1 MPSPLRAKHSAGRGT
16 KKGGGKPATVGHV
29 YGFGDTEEEYR
40 VLTLGA
46 PARGRERDG
55 PFDHATNK
63 GWVKEQKGHYHD
75 GIYRCVTFIV
85 EALGGVAP
93 HALAY
98 LRTLAQRAKGKGARD
113 RTRYSKA
120 RSGTKSFL
128 THHLRRVSKAAVVH
142 DAMAIRKQITC
153 LKQQAFGC
161 VAYAAGAGEVEA

>member
-1 MPSPLRAKHSAGRGT
+1 MCA
-16 KKGGGKPATVGHV
+16 
-29 YGFGDTEEEYR
+29 F
-40 VLTLGA
+40 
-46 PARGRERDG
+46 
-55 PFDHATNK
+55 ATNK
-63 GWVKEQKGHYHD
+63 GWVKKN
-75 GIYRCVTFIV
+75 RCVTFIV

>member
-1 MPSPLRAKHSAGRGT
+1 M
-16 KKGGGKPATVGHV
+16 
-29 YGFGDTEEEYR
+29 
-40 VLTLGA
+40 TLGV
-46 PARGRERDG
+46 PARGRQRDG
-55 PFDHATNK
+55 PFDHATNT

-75 GIYRCVTFIV
+75 GIFNKKNRCITFIV

>member
-1 MPSPLRAKHSAGRGT
+1 MADLQMLGPLVSTR
-16 KKGGGKPATVGHV
+16 
-29 YGFGDTEEEYR
+29 GFGR
-40 VLTLGA
+40 L
-46 PARGRERDG
+46 
-55 PFDHATNK
+55 
-63 GWVKEQKGHYHD
+63 
-75 GIYRCVTFIV
+75 
-85 EALGGVAP
+85 
-93 HALAY
+93 ALAISS
-98 LRTLAQRAKGKGARD
+98 RALNAPRGAGCAVNDVRFVLVGTVYINENDCARD

>member
-1 MPSPLRAKHSAGRGT
+1 MLVLHELNEHGSESVDRQRDEGLLR
-16 KKGGGKPATVGHV
+16 
-29 YGFGDTEEEYR
+29 GDDE
-40 VLTLGA
+40 
-46 PARGRERDG
+46 
-55 PFDHATNK
+55 H
-63 GWVKEQKGHYHD
+63 
-75 GIYRCVTFIV
+75 
-85 EALGGVAP
+85 
-93 HALAY
+93 
-98 LRTLAQRAKGKGARD
+98 LAQRAKGKGARD